1 MVAIAIM
8 VVACEPR
15 TESPI
20 TTTETQTPQSTS
32 KPTETSQPTQP
43 TQTPTSTTPSSTAR
57 PTYGGTITVGNAG
70 TGSFAAPGVT
80 GMGQEY
86 IRQHL
91 VYQPLAQ
98 PDWSKGP
105 EGTKEISFNSAYTPM
120 EYHSPLLAESWEIPN
135 LATYIFH
142 LRKGVRFHNK
152 RPAFGRE
159 MTAADWVWSLQRI
172 GATAGAAFP
181 VPPTKVTAVDKYTL
195 RIEIADPDPN
205 AFWNLMYGHFV
216 YAPEMG
222 DSADWRDA
230 NGTGPYMVKEV
241 VVGSSAT
248 LVRNPDY
255 FETDP
260 LYPGNRLPYIDQ
272 VREIFITDPATQLA
286 ALRAGKIDRAW
297 GVAWQD
303 AEQLQKTNPGIL
315 SKKGQGNASM
325 ILVLR
330 IDNDKFKD
338 LRVRQA
344 LSMAIDKQAILQH
357 YYRGNADLIS
367 WPLQPDSINEFTP
380 YDKLPADL
388 KQLWEYHP
396 DKARQLLAEAGFPNG
411 FKTTMLMYPSPSY
424 QDVAAIVK
432 DNWIAVGV
440 DVTLVPSEPA
450 TYWNIVNATP
460 RGFETNM
467 APYGNSNPYNFFNR
481 FYRPPH
487 NLNWF
492 WTDKTTFQ
500 DDYINEARNKINSTL
515 DPAERSKM
523 IKQLGLDL
531 MGRVY
536 VIPMPLPSNYTFWQP
551 WLRGYSGEIGIGHV
565 WGYEGFWQ
573 YVWIDQDLKAK
584 ITGVKQ

>member
-1 MVAIAIM
+1 MYRQLATMTGIIVAIAVM
-8 VVACEPR
+8 AAACEPR
-15 TESPI
+15 AESPS
-20 TTTETQTPQSTS
+20 TATETQTSTL
-32 KPTETSQPTQP
+32 QPTQA
-43 TQTPTSTTPSSTAR
+43 TQAQTSTAPSSKTK
-57 PTYGGTITVGNAG
+57 PTYGGTVIVGDAG

-105 EGTKEISFNSAYTPM
+105 EGTNEISFNSAYTPM
-120 EYHSPLLAESWEIPN
+120 EYHAPLLAESWEIPN

-152 RPAFGRE
+152 QPAFGRE
-159 MTAADWVWSLQRI
+159 MTANDWVWSLQRI
-172 GATAGAAFP
+172 GAAAGAAFP
-181 VPPTKVTAVDKYTL
+181 IPPTKVTAVDKYTL
-195 RIEIADPDPN
+195 RIEIAEPDPN

-222 DSADWRDA
+222 DSADWRSA
-230 NGTGPYMVKEV
+230 CGTGPYMVKEV

-255 FETDP
+255 WETDP
-260 LYPGNRLPYIDQ
+260 LHPGNKLPYIDQ

-344 LSMAIDKQAILQH
+344 LSMAIDKQAILRDYFH
-357 YYRGNADLIS
+357 GNADLIS

-380 YDKLPADL
+380 YDDLPPDL

-396 DKARQLLAEAGFPNG
+396 DKARQLLAEAGFPSG
-411 FKTTMLMYPSPSY
+411 FKTTMLMYPSPAY
-424 QDVAAIVK
+424 QDLAAVVK
-432 DNWIAVGV
+432 DNWLAVGV

-450 TYWNIVNATP
+450 TY
-460 RGFETNM
+460 
-467 APYGNSNPYNFFNR
+467 
-481 FYRPPH
+481 
-487 NLNWF
+487 
-492 WTDKTTFQ
+492 
-500 DDYINEARNKINSTL
+500 
-515 DPAERSKM
+515 
-523 IKQLGLDL
+523 
-531 MGRVY
+531 
-536 VIPMPLPSNYTFWQP
+536 
-551 WLRGYSGEIGIGHV
+551 
-565 WGYEGFWQ
+565 
-573 YVWIDQDLKAK
+573 
-584 ITGVKQ
+584 